1 DSLGSIIGVVEDFHF
16 NSLHYEINTLAMV
29 VHPEWGYSEMTVKI
43 SGQNVSEALADIEGV
58 WNKLVPTWPFEY
70 SFLDEHFEELYR
82 SEQQMEA
89 VVSMMAILAIFIA
102 CMGLFGLIVFT
113 TERKTKEIGIRK
125 ILGASVSQIMM
136 HLSRN
141 FALMMLVAFV
151 VFTPFT
157 YILMRQWLDN
167 FAYRIQINPL
177 VFLIGGILAFF
188 IAMLTISY
196 HTLRS
201 ARSNPADALR
211 YE

>member
-1 DSLGSIIGVVEDFHF
+1 
-16 NSLHYEINTLAMV
+16 
-29 VHPEWGYSEMTVKI
+29 
-43 SGQNVSEALADIEGV
+43 
-58 WNKLVPTWPFEY
+58 
-70 SFLDEHFEELYR
+70 
-82 SEQQMEA
+82 MEA
-89 VVSMMAILAIFIA
+89 VVTMMALLAIFIA

-113 TERKTKEIGIRK
+113 TERKTKDIGIRK

-136 HLSRN
+136 DLSRN

-157 YILMRQWLDN
+157 YFMMRQWLDN

-177 VFLIGGILAFF
+177 VFLIGGVLAFV

-211 YE
+211 Y